1 MTTEWITLIVFALAY
16 VLFVALPGRRSWVA
30 CAGGVVLILTG
41 ALGVREALFEKISWN
56 VMGLFFGTL
65 VLAEMFLLSKA
76 PAVMAEWLV
85 DRTGTARG
93 AMIALCALAGV
104 ISMFVENVAV
114 VLLVSPV
121 AISLAKKLNT
131 SPVAL
136 LIGIAVSSNL
146 QGTATMIGDPPSM
159 ILAGHMKMSFL
170 DFFIYEGKPGIFFAV
185 QVGAI
190 ASLTVLA
197 WFFRKHREATKLLS
211 MEKVLSWVPAILL
224 GVLLLGL
231 SVSTLPDPEFK
242 WFAGVF
248 TMAIAAVATV
258 WYATKARWT
267 SLGTLYRSM
276 DWDTTFFLIGVFV
289 LVGGLSDSGW
299 LDRLSGAI
307 ARGVGGNLGL
317 AFIVIVLL
325 SVVVSGFV
333 DNVPFLLAMIPVVQK
348 VADHMNAPVPL
359 LMFGLLIGACL
370 GGNLTP
376 IGASANVVTLGILK
390 KQGYHVGFGEFMRI
404 GIPFTVVAVVS
415 ACLFVWWIWAP

>member
-1 MTTEWITLIVFALAY
+1 MSTEWITLIVFAAAY
-16 VLFVALPGRRSWVA
+16 VLFVLLPGRRSWVA
-30 CAGGVVLILTG
+30 CAGGALLILTG
-41 ALGVREALFEKISWN
+41 ALGMREALLEKVSWN

-114 VLLVSPV
+114 VLLVAPV
-121 AISLAKKLNT
+121 AISLAKKLET
-131 SPVAL
+131 SPVPL
-136 LIGIAVSSNL
+136 LIGIAISSNL
-146 QGTATMIGDPPSM
+146 QGTATMVGDPPSM
-159 ILAGHMKMSFL
+159 ILAGHMRMGFL
-170 DFFIYEGKPGIFFAV
+170 DFFVYQGHPGIFFAV

-190 ASLTVLA
+190 ASLAVLA
-197 WFFRKHREATKLLS
+197 WFFRKHREAATLLT
-211 MEKVLSWVPAILL
+211 MERVRSWVPASLLGILL
-224 GVLLLGL
+224 AGL
-231 SVSTLPDPEFK
+231 SVSTLVDPEFK

-248 TMAIAAVATV
+248 TMAVAAVATV
-258 WYATKARWT
+258 WFATRARWT
-267 SLGTLYRSM
+267 SMGTLYRSI

-299 LDRLSGAI
+299 LDRLSEAI
-307 ARGVGGNLGL
+307 SRGVGGNLLL
-317 AFIVIVLL
+317 AFVVIVVL

-348 VADHMNAPVPL
+348 VATHMNAPVPL

-390 KQGYHVGFGEFMRI
+390 KQGYHVSFGEFMRI
-404 GIPFTVVAVVS
+404 GIPFTLAAVTT